1 MALYYLV
8 YWCRSPIGACTFG
21 TVSGY
26 SGHNTKA
33 HYFYSCCSGCSI
45 SCHQTSFRN
54 WVQLIRLELSG
65 RCSYLLHPCLQVGQ
79 AHWLWHFKDRI
90 PGVLVL
96 YLGWPSC
103 GSFDHRQAE
112 SSHCFRSYLGI
123 FHLLPTSP
131 GLPFSCRTYEALN
144 LAPLVPTLLSS
155 SIHHNFACLAA

>member
-1 MALYYLV
+1 MGSHRHWFHFTAQTHLWTPQCPLIHGARRRTVFDHFFLVLYYLV
-8 YWCRSPIGACTFG
+8 YCCRLPIGACTFG

-26 SGHNTKA
+26 SGHFAKV

-65 RCSYLLHPCLQVGQ
+65 RCCSLLHPCLQVGQ
-79 AHWLWHFKDRI
+79 AHWLWHFTGNI

-103 GSFDHRQAE
+103 GSFDHRILSQME
-112 SSHCFRSYLGI
+112 SPHCFR
-123 FHLLPTSP
+123 
-131 GLPFSCRTYEALN
+131 
-144 LAPLVPTLLSS
+144 
-155 SIHHNFACLAA
+155 